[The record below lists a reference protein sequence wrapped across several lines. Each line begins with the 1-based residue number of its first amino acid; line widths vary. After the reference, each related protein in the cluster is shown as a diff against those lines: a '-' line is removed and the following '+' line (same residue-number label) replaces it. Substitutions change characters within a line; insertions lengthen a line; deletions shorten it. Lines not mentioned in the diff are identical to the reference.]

1 MTGCWRR
8 WSVRSTRDGSGRH
21 RCGRRERAAPCT
33 LPLRWHGSDGMIETP
48 RLVEYLDDLLGAASI
63 RDYAPNGWQLEGSP
77 RIERLMTGVTACQPL
92 LEAAAAWGADALLVH
107 HGWFW
112 KNEPAA
118 ITGMKHRRVRT
129 ALEANCNL
137 LAYHLP
143 LDVHPVFGNN
153 AHLGRRLGATVAGQS
168 EVAGVPGLLWHGHL
182 AEPVGESAF
191 AARIEQGLAREPTWV
206 SAGHERIRSVAWC
219 TGGGQ
224 DFVDAAADMG
234 VEAFVTGEISERTTH
249 CARERGVA
257 FFAAGH

>member
-1 MTGCWRR
+1 
-8 WSVRSTRDGSGRH
+8 
-21 RCGRRERAAPCT
+21 
-33 LPLRWHGSDGMIETP
+33 MIETP

-63 RDYAPNGWQLEGSP
+63 RDYTPNGWQLEGSP

-92 LEAAAAWGADALLVH
+92 LEAAAAWSADALLVH

-143 LDVHPVFGNN
+143 LDVHPVLGNN

-206 SAGHERIRSVAWC
+206 SASHERIRSLAWC

-257 FFAAGH
+257 FFAAGHHATERDGVWALGEHIGECFGVTHRFVDVDNPA